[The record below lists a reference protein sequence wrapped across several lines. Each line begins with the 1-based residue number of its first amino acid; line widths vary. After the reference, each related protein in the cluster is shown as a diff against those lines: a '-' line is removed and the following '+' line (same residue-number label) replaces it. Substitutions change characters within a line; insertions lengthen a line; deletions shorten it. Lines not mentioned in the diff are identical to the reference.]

1 MAGAAVLKGILNFGK
16 SAYKAFGKTAVGDVA
31 FGTVG
36 LAKTT
41 LYNLPKGGIRT
52 AYKGAKVLAKSGSYK
67 PGGALSALRSSTK
80 AGKTIIKYDASREI
94 GLRAGKRLAQKTLDT
109 GEVLAGHGSKI
120 KQGLHKMGHVGLQ
133 MARSGPGKSL
143 LRGGFALG
151 ATAMLGLSVMKGGM
165 NEAKEIVHERYL
177 QDYTYSRSM
186 LHNSRV
192 GLASGTN
199 RMLNRGGTQGLTLGL
214 SKTRH
219 GRY

>member
-1 MAGAAVLKGILNFGK
+1 
-16 SAYKAFGKTAVGDVA
+16 
-31 FGTVG
+31 
-36 LAKTT
+36 
-41 LYNLPKGGIRT
+41 
-52 AYKGAKVLAKSGSYK
+52 
-67 PGGALSALRSSTK
+67 
-80 AGKTIIKYDASREI
+80 
-94 GLRAGKRLAQKTLDT
+94 
-109 GEVLAGHGSKI
+109 
-120 KQGLHKMGHVGLQ
+120 

-151 ATAMLGLSVMKGGM
+151 ATSMFGLAVMKGGM
-165 NEAKEIVHERYL
+165 NEAKEIIHERYM
-177 QDYTYSRSM
+177 QDYTFSRSM